1 MAAPIIA
8 AVLGSLAY
16 YGFTAKQYHDKRK
29 IYLARQEKKA
39 GERKK
44 KETEREV
51 AIGTLKL
58 MGATNVEK
66 MIDDALE
73 GKRPVRSWG
82 NREQAKKGSI
92 LGNTKGR

>member
-1 MAAPIIA
+1 
-8 AVLGSLAY
+8 
-16 YGFTAKQYHDKRK
+16 
-29 IYLARQEKKA
+29 
-39 GERKK
+39 
-44 KETEREV
+44 
-51 AIGTLKL
+51 